1 MSATLYKDI
10 VDIVDVVDV
19 VDIVDIVDIVD
30 VSRDLQAMWRL
41 SQVLFSILQPARIPG
56 LVRTCHYDGHD

>member
-19 VDIVDIVDIVD
+19 VDIVYIVDIVD

-56 LVRTCHYDGHD
+56 LARTCHYDGHD